1 MPKVSKVGKF
11 RQTAAAAVA
20 PAVTPA
26 KTVTVTARPVAE
38 PNVDNVDDREHE
50 NALSRGQRKRQAKK
64 DQYLKR
70 QKLVLST
77 LLLQKQEDQKKRI
90 DGLDALKE
98 ALQATMA
105 EVHVTSTNSE
115 GAALPSQHK
124 ITNKSKKELA
134 AREVSHL
141 ALVLEHPAFQSNPFA
156 TIQEHLKNTL
166 AGQAKELESEGKTK
180 ALEKTKLADKRKRV
194 KKARQREDG
203 GKHRKK
209 FRATRTRSSSRK

>member
-11 RQTAAAAVA
+11 RQTAAAA
-20 PAVTPA
+20 PVTTTTTSP
-26 KTVTVTARPVAE
+26 TAGASITDPV
-38 PNVDNVDDREHE
+38 VDDHE
-50 NALSRGQRKRQAKK
+50 SALSRGQRKRQAKK

-77 LLLQKQEDQKKRI
+77 LMLKKQQDQKNRI

-98 ALQATMA
+98 ALQATVA
-105 EVHVTSTNSE
+105 EIDDTNTSNAE
-115 GAALPSQHK
+115 GALPSQHR
-124 ITNKSKKELA
+124 ITNKSKKELS

-141 ALVLEHPAFQSNPFA
+141 GLVLEHPAFQSNPFA

-166 AGQAKELESEGKTK
+166 AGQAKELEVEGKTK
-180 ALEKTKLADKRKRV
+180 AFEKEKLAAKRKRV

-209 FRATRTRSSSRK
+209 FRATRTRSGSSRK

>member
-11 RQTAAAAVA
+11 RQTATAAAAASPTMVD
-20 PAVTPA
+20 
-26 KTVTVTARPVAE
+26 PV
-38 PNVDNVDDREHE
+38 DE

-98 ALQATMA
+98 ALQATLTENETA
-105 EVHVTSTNSE
+105 SS
-115 GAALPSQHK
+115 SQSPADAPTMSQYLASN
-124 ITNKSKKELA
+124 TNKSKKQLT

-141 ALVLEHPAFQSNPFA
+141 GLVLEHPAFQSNPFA

-166 AGQAKELESEGKTK
+166 AGQAKELEKEGKEKEKIK
-180 ALEKTKLADKRKRV
+180 ATLAEKRKKI
-194 KKARQREDG
+194 KKARQRADG

-209 FRATRTRSSSRK
+209 FRATRTRK

>member
-11 RQTAAAAVA
+11 RQTAAAAAVVA
-20 PAVTPA
+20 AASPSGVD
-26 KTVTVTARPVAE
+26 PV
-38 PNVDNVDDREHE
+38 DE
-50 NALSRGQRKRQAKK
+50 NGLSRGQRKRQAKK

-98 ALQATMA
+98 ALQATLTENETA
-105 EVHVTSTNSE
+105 SGSQSPKD
-115 GAALPSQHK
+115 APDFSQHLNN
-124 ITNKSKKELA
+124 TNKSKKQLT

-141 ALVLEHPAFQSNPFA
+141 SLVLEHPAFQSNPFA

-166 AGQAKELESEGKTK
+166 AGQAKELEKEGKEKEKIK
-180 ALEKTKLADKRKRV
+180 ATLAKKRKKI
-194 KKARQREDG
+194 KKARQRADG

-209 FRATRTRSSSRK
+209 FRATRTRK

>member
-11 RQTAAAAVA
+11 RQTAAAAA
-20 PAVTPA
+20 MITTTT
-26 KTVTVTARPVAE
+26 KTHTEGGSITEPV
-38 PNVDNVDDREHE
+38 VDDHEHE
-50 NALSRGQRKRQAKK
+50 IALSRGQRKRQAKK

-77 LLLQKQEDQKKRI
+77 LMLQKQQDQKNRI

-98 ALQATMA
+98 ALQATVA
-105 EVHVTSTNSE
+105 EIDDTNTNNAE
-115 GAALPSQHK
+115 GALPSQHR
-124 ITNKSKKELA
+124 ITNKSKKELS

-166 AGQAKELESEGKTK
+166 AGQAKEVEAEGKTK
-180 ALEKTKLADKRKRV
+180 ALEKEKLAAKRKRV

-209 FRATRTRSSSRK
+209 FRATRTRSGK